1 MTANADALAGWVSRL
16 VQIPSVNP
24 LHAGPNSGVVGEQAL
39 AFALVGLFEELG
51 ASEVILDE
59 VYAERP
65 NVYAFFPGRSDR
77 VVAIDVHLDT
87 VTVENMVD
95 PPFDGRIEDG
105 HVWGRGSLD
114 TKASLGVIC
123 ALLESWK
130 AAGLTA
136 EPTILVVGTV
146 GEEAGG
152 LLGARRFREWAES
165 RELIIDQMVI
175 CEPTKCAP
183 VHGHKGAIGI
193 RVEVIGK
200 SAHSALPELGA
211 NAIHAGARIIVA
223 LEDHHDAL
231 VAGPASTEVGTG
243 TLLTTSVH
251 GGIAGN
257 VVPDKCTITVGRRI
271 APGEDPATEYERLSR
286 IITDASPLPVVITSL
301 LAEPGRPPGS
311 PAFYQLPDSDLV
323 RTLAAS
329 TGEAP
334 TCAPFG
340 TNALR
345 YHAFANEKVVF
356 GPGSIDDAH
365 KPTEC
370 VRITD
375 LERIAAAYEAWLRPA

>member
-1 MTANADALAGWVSRL
+1 MPVTADALAGWVSRL
-16 VQIPSVNP
+16 VQLPSVNP

-39 AFALVGLFEELG
+39 AFALVEWFEELG

-59 VYAERP
+59 VYDERP
-65 NVYAFFPGRSDR
+65 NIYAFFAGRTDR
-77 VVAIDVHLDT
+77 LVAIDVHLDT

-130 AAGLTA
+130 SEGLAA

-152 LLGARRFREWAES
+152 LMGARRFREWAES
-165 RELIIDQMVI
+165 RQLIIDQMVV
-175 CEPTKCAP
+175 CEPTMCAP
-183 VHGHKGAIGI
+183 VHGHKGAIGM
-193 RVEVIGK
+193 RVDVIGK
-200 SAHSALPELGA
+200 SAHSALPHLGA
-211 NAIHAGARIIVA
+211 NAIHAAARIIVA

-231 VAGPASTEVGTG
+231 IAGPASTEVGTG
-243 TLLTTSVH
+243 TLLTTTIR
-251 GGIAGN
+251 GGLAGN
-257 VVPDKCTITVGRRI
+257 VVPDRCTITVGRRI
-271 APGEDPATEYERLSR
+271 APGEDPATEFERLSR
-286 IITDASPLPVVITSL
+286 IVTDASPLPVEITAL

-311 PAFYQLPDSDLV
+311 PAFYQLPDTDLV
-323 RTLAAS
+323 RTLAAA
-329 TGEAP
+329 TGEPP

-345 YHAFANEKVVF
+345 YDAFANEKVVF

-375 LERIAAAYEAWLRPA
+375 LERIAAAYEAWLKPA